1 MSRFNFSNVLGGA
14 VFGGLN
20 AFLQHNASRDGYAKQ
35 NRYEVVILLPAG
47 VSGAS
52 AQDAGTSAQA
62 GYVTGNLH
70 GETARRI
77 SFRCNNIT
85 IPARSLRTSINSNI
99 YGPEHQVAQ
108 GQTYAP
114 VSAEFYCGSDLAERY
129 FFEEWQKATF
139 NTETYDVNYYKEYVG
154 SVDIFALNEKD
165 ERQYGVKLEECF
177 PDTIGG
183 INFSHEKATAVN
195 TFTVSFKF
203 RYFRNLGTE
212 PSADK
217 EPVESTIQDILKN
230 SVIRQVQNQ
239 IPRVLR
245 RLF

>member
-62 GYVTGNLH
+62 GYITGNLH

-114 VSAEFYCGSDLAERY
+114 VTAEFYCGSDLAERY
-129 FFEEWQKATF
+129 FFEEWQKI
-139 NTETYDVNYYKEYVG
+139 TYNPDTYNINYYKEYIG
-154 SVDIFALNEKD
+154 SVEIYQLNEQDK
-165 ERQYGVKLEECF
+165 RTYGCKLEECF
-177 PDTIGG
+177 PVTIGALPYG
-183 INFSHEKATAVN
+183 HANSNAIQTISVEFAY
-195 TFTVSFKF
+195 
-203 RYFRNLGTE
+203 RYWRNIATE
-212 PSADK
+212 PQKANLD
-217 EPVESTIQDILKN
+217 STLQDIIKN
-230 SVIRQVQNQ
+230 SVLRNVQSRLPQV
-239 IPRVLR
+239 IR

>member
-1 MSRFNFSNVLGGA
+1 MPLNFSQLLGGA
-14 VFGGLN
+14 AFSSLN
-20 AFLQHNASRDGYAKQ
+20 AILGSNASRDGYSRP
-35 NRYEVVILLPAG
+35 NRFEVVITLPAG

-52 AQDAGTSAQA
+52 SGGAGDSALASNMQQIRS
-62 GYVTGNLH
+62 

-77 SFRCNNIT
+77 SFRCNSISM
-85 IPARSLRTSINSNI
+85 PDRSLRTVVNSNI
-99 YGPEHQVAQ
+99 YGPPHDIVQ
-108 GQTYAP
+108 GQTYAT
-114 VSAEFYCGSDLAERY
+114 VSASYYLSSDLAERY
-129 FFEEWQKATF
+129 FFEEWQKTTF
-139 NTETYDVNYYKEYVG
+139 NTDTYDINYYKEYIG
-154 SVDIFALNEKD
+154 SVDIYALNEKD
-165 ERQYGVKLEECF
+165 ERQYGIKLEECY

-183 INFSHEKATAVN
+183 INFSHEKATSVN